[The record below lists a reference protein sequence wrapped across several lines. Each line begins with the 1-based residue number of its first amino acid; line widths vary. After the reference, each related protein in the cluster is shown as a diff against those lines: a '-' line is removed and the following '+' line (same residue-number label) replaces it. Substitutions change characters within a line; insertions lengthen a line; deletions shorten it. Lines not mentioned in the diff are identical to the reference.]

1 MFERILVGE
10 GGAPGYISFPDLPRG
25 RFVANDL
32 EPLYSVTDGELALPD
47 HAAALPEDS
56 LYVKVPRQR
65 EVMVSSLSDPL
76 HVAPRA
82 LCSCFFSLPCC
93 T

>member
-10 GGAPGYISFPDLPRG
+10 GGARGYISFPDLPRG

-47 HAAALPEDS
+47 HAAALPGDS

-65 EVMVSSLSDPL
+65 EVMVFSIGPL

>member
-1 MFERILVGE
+1 M
-10 GGAPGYISFPDLPRG
+10 
-25 RFVANDL
+25 ANDL

-65 EVMVSSLSDPL
+65 EVMVFFYRAPYMLHLVRSVVVSSPS
-76 HVAPRA
+76 HVTSR
-82 LCSCFFSLPCC
+82 
-93 T
+93 

>member
-1 MFERILVGE
+1 MLERILVG
-10 GGAPGYISFPDLPRG
+10 GRPRVHFMSGSPG

-65 EVMVSSLSDPL
+65 EVMISFLSDPL
-76 HVAPRA
+76 HAAPRA